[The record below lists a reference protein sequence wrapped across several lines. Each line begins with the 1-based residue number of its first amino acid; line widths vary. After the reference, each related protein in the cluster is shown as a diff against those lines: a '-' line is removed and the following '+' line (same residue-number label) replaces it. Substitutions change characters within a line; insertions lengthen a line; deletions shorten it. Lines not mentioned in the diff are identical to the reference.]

1 MEFQPKVLPYA
12 YEIKTIDSHT
22 MGEST
27 RIVYDGFP
35 YLPGDTMMEKKKY
48 PMENYDFLH
57 SALMLEPR
65 GHRDMF
71 GALLTQPVH
80 EEADFGVI
88 FMDSGGCLNMCG
100 HGSIGTASMVVETEM
115 VWDIESP
122 PICIYRHRITIA
134 RFRQEKPT
142 QTLPI
147 RPNAW

>member
-1 MEFQPKVLPYA
+1 MEFQPKVLPHA

-48 PMENYDFLH
+48 LMENYDFLR

-71 GALLTQPVH
+71 GALLTQLVH
-80 EEADFGVI
+80 EEAYTEVVLDAP
-88 FMDSGGCLNMCG
+88 SGLIRTNVHVVNGKAKEVSMPRE
-100 HGSIGTASMVVETEM
+100 IRTANRS
-115 VWDIESP
+115 
-122 PICIYRHRITIA
+122 
-134 RFRQEKPT
+134 
-142 QTLPI
+142 
-147 RPNAW
+147 